1 MKRFYDKDDI
11 SQDYNWMTRYIN
23 YRQNILII
31 DKIYINHRQII
42 LIIDK
47 IPADLLQNMTLGR
60 DMITN
65 DRLTD
70 HPNVKCQCDSEI
82 TF

>member
-31 DKIYINHRQII
+31 DKI
-42 LIIDK
+42 
-47 IPADLLQNMTLGR
+47 PADLLQNMTLGR

-65 DRLTD
+65 VRLTD
-70 HPNVKCQCDSEI
+70 YPNVKCQCDSEI